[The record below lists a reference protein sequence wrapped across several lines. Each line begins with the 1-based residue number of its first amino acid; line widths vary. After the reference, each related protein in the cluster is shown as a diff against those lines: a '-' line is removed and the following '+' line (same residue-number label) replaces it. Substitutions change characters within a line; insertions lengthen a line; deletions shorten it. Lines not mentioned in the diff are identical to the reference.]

1 MFDRKRLTSPS
12 LAILLFGIPLC
23 AALALEHAG
32 NAGRKAAAMRFR
44 KVPTEAAQFV
54 GYSKSIALTAEQQ
67 DFRDRVLAKI
77 PAPCCKDY
85 SMATCCCPC
94 NLAKS
99 VWGLSNYLIVE
110 KNASAAELDTAVQQW
125 LRFTN
130 AKGYSGDVC
139 DTGGCD
145 RAFSAN
151 GCGGMDERNLLAAH

>member
-1 MFDRKRLTSPS
+1 MDFRNRLASWS
-12 LAILLFGIPLC
+12 LPVLLFGVPLC

-32 NAGRKAAAMRFR
+32 AAGQKTAPMRFHD
-44 KVPTEAAQFV
+44 VSAQTIQFI
-54 GYSKSIALTAEQQ
+54 GYSKSIVLTAEQQ
-67 DFRDRVLAKI
+67 DLKDRVLAKI

-85 SMATCCCPC
+85 PMATCCCPC

-110 KNASAAELDTAVQQW
+110 KNASATQVDKAVKQW

-145 RAFSAN
+145 RPFSAN
-151 GCGGMDERNLLAAH
+151 GCGGMDDQNFQAAR